1 MDTRKGWEFVV
12 RYPVTKAMGKK
23 SPATKMGRR
32 GGGKHSRAPT
42 TTTLSRKIST
52 QPWDAKQSIAFFTR
66 KMRAGD
72 DDEVSDDVNVAK
84 KLMRDEKLS
93 AFRSAMLALACRT
106 IADIDVETAE
116 CASKGREAYV
126 EEMRTGEVAEEWYA
140 TENGGDAD
148 HSGDYG
154 KDDDAYGRYDDSL
167 PETMPR
173 DFMEH
178 PERWRLR
185 IMHEA
190 HPKYG
195 HGGSVLADAD
205 VERILEIMRGMGE
218 HGICMNCVDSF
229 DIEHG
234 EDLDDDGALNLAVTG
249 KCQLC
254 EKSEPNN
261 AHCEKCGE
269 CVECSSA

>member
-1 MDTRKGWEFVV
+1 
-12 RYPVTKAMGKK
+12 MGKK
-23 SPATKMGRR
+23 SPATKTGRR
-32 GGGKHSRAPT
+32 SGGGSGGSGGSSGGKHSRAPT

-72 DDEVSDDVNVAK
+72 DDEASVADFVAK
-84 KLMRDEKLS
+84 KLVRDGKLS
-93 AFRSAMLALACRT
+93 ACRSAILALACRT
-106 IADIDVETAE
+106 IADINVKTAE
-116 CASKGREAYV
+116 YASKDDREAYV
-126 EEMRTGEVAEEWYA
+126 EEMRTGGVAEEWYA

-154 KDDDAYGRYDDSL
+154 KDDDVHGRHDDSL
-167 PETMPR
+167 PDTMPR
-173 DFMEH
+173 NFMDH
-178 PERWRLR
+178 PERWRPR

-195 HGGSVLADAD
+195 HGGSVLAD
-205 VERILEIMRGMGE
+205 
-218 HGICMNCVDSF
+218 
-229 DIEHG
+229 IEHK
-234 EDLDDDGALNLAVTG
+234 EDLDGDGALNLAVTG
-249 KCQLC
+249 KYQLRVWRRTVFHAQLC

-269 CVECSSA
+269 CSSA